1 MKDWQPMTEL
11 ERLLDAL
18 EAELLS
24 APDEEIREALGRQ
37 QPTRTTIRAVSDAIA
52 TPDMIEWPV
61 GVRSLPAFEQ
71 SLSPVLWPREH

>member
-1 MKDWQPMTEL
+1 MKDWQPVAEL

-24 APDEEIREALGRQ
+24 ASDEDIREALGRQ
-37 QPTRTTIRAVSDAIA
+37 QPARSAIRAVSDAIT

-61 GVRSLPAFEQ
+61 GVRPLPAFDQ
-71 SLSPVLWPREH
+71 SLSSVFRPRQH